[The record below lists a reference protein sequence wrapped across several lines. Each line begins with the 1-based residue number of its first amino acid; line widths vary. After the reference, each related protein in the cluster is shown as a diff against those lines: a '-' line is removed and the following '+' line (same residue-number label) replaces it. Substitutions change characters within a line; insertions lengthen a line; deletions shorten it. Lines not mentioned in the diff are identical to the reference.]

1 MQRFFMKAISVVFHP
16 LLLPTFMFFV
26 IFRFAPQAFR
36 PLSEEAAPYV
46 LLALTTTTFVIPAL
60 SMLTLKLTGTIK
72 SLHLEGRSDR
82 IIPFVFISVFYGV
95 STYMFYSKI
104 NLNPVLIHLLL
115 ITTLLI
121 VLVTI
126 ITFFWKISIHS
137 AGMGGV
143 TGFLLALVKLFPGSP
158 LLGPFILALLLLGW
172 IMTARLVLNSHDS
185 WQVMAGAL
193 LGFCFCYGFLL
204 LLN

>member
-1 MQRFFMKAISVVFHP
+1 MQRFFMKAISVMFHP

-26 IFRFAPQAFR
+26 IFKFAPQAFR

-72 SLHLEGRSDR
+72 SLHLDARSDR
-82 IIPFVFISVFYGV
+82 LIPFAFVAVFYGV

-104 NLNPVLIHLLL
+104 SLNPVLIHLLL

-121 VLVTI
+121 VAVTV

-143 TGFLLALVKLFPGSP
+143 TGFLLALAQLFPGSP

-172 IMTARLVLNSHDS
+172 VMSARLILDSHDM
-185 WQVMAGAL
+185 WQVIGGAA
-193 LGFCFCYGFLL
+193 LGFFFCYGLLL